1 MGLSQHLMGLS
12 QHLMGLSQHW
22 RKYHMSNTFKPKE
35 NEFSDEDSDDDE
47 SIGQLEDGE
56 LQELLHE
63 ARRESN
69 PIRAEV
75 QQQADANNDANVLNE
90 ANDLVEI
97 QDNPIA
103 ISDTESLSTAEPRRS
118 TRDRHPPERLGFD
131 RPALNQVKFKTHD
144 VMQDLEMCH
153 NIMVVNNP
161 KEKDIGSRSVEY
173 DRMIAGV
180 AARYIHTKNEKAL
193 MGGHQFG
200 QQYIVQKGLKKFGE
214 KGKDATLKE
223 LAQLHDRVCFE
234 PILVSELSPSEK
246 KKAQEALM
254 FITEKRDGKCKGRM
268 VYNGK
273 PTRDWHSKDES
284 ASPTAS
290 LEAIFLTAVIDAK
303 EKRDVMSCDIP
314 NAFIQ
319 ASMPAIK
326 DGEDRVIMKM
336 TGVLL
341 ELLVEM
347 APEIY
352 GPYVVMEG
360 GKRVLYLH
368 VLRALYGMLV
378 AALVW
383 YRKFR
388 ADLEEIGFMFNAYDP
403 CVANRWKDHKRQ
415 TIRFHVDDLMS
426 SHVNPGVNDEFL
438 QWLNK
443 KYGEHG
449 EVVATRGKVH
459 EYLGMKFDFSVQG
472 QVTVDMRE
480 YMSKLIEEFPVELTK
495 TAPTPAAEDL
505 FSMNN
510 DSPKIDS
517 ARREIFHTFTAKALF
532 ACKRA
537 RPDLQVAVALLC
549 TRVKDPNEDDWKK
562 LLRLLHYIKGSIND
576 VLILRADDLTVIKWY
591 VDASF
596 AVHQDFKSH
605 TGASMTFGNGAPIA
619 MSKKQ
624 KLNTRSSTEAE
635 LVGVDD
641 AINMI
646 LWTKLF
652 LEEQGY
658 KIGTN
663 VIYQD
668 NKSAILLEKN
678 GKRSSS
684 KRPRALN
691 I

>member
-1 MGLSQHLMGLS
+1 M
-12 QHLMGLSQHW
+12 
-22 RKYHMSNTFKPKE
+22 E
-35 NEFSDEDSDDDE
+35 
-47 SIGQLEDGE
+47 
-56 LQELLHE
+56 
-63 ARRESN
+63 
-69 PIRAEV
+69 
-75 QQQADANNDANVLNE
+75 QQANENNDANVLNE

-153 NIMVVNNP
+153 NIMVVNNTN
-161 KEKDIGSRSVEY
+161 EKDIESRSVEY

-326 DGEDRVIMKM
+326 DGEDHVIMKM

-347 APEIY
+347 APEIN

-360 GKRVLYLH
+360 DKCVLCLH
-368 VLRALYGMLV
+368 VLQAQYGMLV
-378 AALVW
+378 TALVW
-383 YRKFR
+383 Y
-388 ADLEEIGFMFNAYDP
+388 
-403 CVANRWKDHKRQ
+403 
-415 TIRFHVDDLMS
+415 
-426 SHVNPGVNDEFL
+426 
-438 QWLNK
+438 
-443 KYGEHG
+443 
-449 EVVATRGKVH
+449 
-459 EYLGMKFDFSVQG
+459 
-472 QVTVDMRE
+472 
-480 YMSKLIEEFPVELTK
+480 
-495 TAPTPAAEDL
+495 
-505 FSMNN
+505 
-510 DSPKIDS
+510 
-517 ARREIFHTFTAKALF
+517 
-532 ACKRA
+532 
-537 RPDLQVAVALLC
+537 
-549 TRVKDPNEDDWKK
+549 
-562 LLRLLHYIKGSIND
+562 
-576 VLILRADDLTVIKWY
+576 
-591 VDASF
+591 
-596 AVHQDFKSH
+596 
-605 TGASMTFGNGAPIA
+605 
-619 MSKKQ
+619 
-624 KLNTRSSTEAE
+624 
-635 LVGVDD
+635 
-641 AINMI
+641 
-646 LWTKLF
+646 
-652 LEEQGY
+652 
-658 KIGTN
+658 
-663 VIYQD
+663 
-668 NKSAILLEKN
+668 
-678 GKRSSS
+678 
-684 KRPRALN
+684 
-691 I
+691 